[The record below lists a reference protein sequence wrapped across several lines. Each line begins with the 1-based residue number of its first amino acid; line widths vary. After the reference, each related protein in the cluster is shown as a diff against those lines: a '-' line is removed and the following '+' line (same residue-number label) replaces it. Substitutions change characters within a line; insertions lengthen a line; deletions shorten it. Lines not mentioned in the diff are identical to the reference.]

1 MAYEK
6 RLKAVPLQLFTADGT
21 NLGKVTVPDACAFK
35 VKQQV
40 VINSSVAGPLRLEVK
55 RVESDFVLFVGP
67 ISDHQHKSSI
77 LDRTDVS
84 IYLVAD
90 GSSIFAEEQKRP
102 NIPEQEI
109 ERLTYEEEPTVAR
122 RVVIVDPCGD
132 KIDKTNPLPVTID
145 GVKIDADLEVRLRRK
160 NDDPNLGDEH
170 DSIRI
175 GNQVLELDYK
185 ETCDPGKGE
194 ARVVDT
200 LHCGGINKI
209 IIVTDTP
216 VEVKIGALAKSDRKT
231 ILVQPLAKGI
241 YWGFASNIT
250 PDETPTGGA
259 PLYNR
264 QPLEVD
270 AEANTPVY
278 LVGPATGAKV
288 YISEA

>member
-1 MAYEK
+1 MYEK
-6 RLKAVPLQLFTADGT
+6 RLKAVAPQLFLANGTTLGRINIATAS
-21 NLGKVTVPDACAFK
+21 LFK
-35 VKQQV
+35 VKQKVTLYSTTQGMQ
-40 VINSSVAGPLRLEVK
+40 NFEVK
-55 RVESDFVLFVGP
+55 RVESATILYVGP
-67 ISDHQHKSSI
+67 VNNGQSQTKITDRSDISGF
-77 LDRTDVS
+77 
-84 IYLVAD
+84 LVAD
-90 GSSIFAEEQKRP
+90 GAWLSADEQPRP